1 MVIMGDLKRCKH
13 PGCNFKTSRTYCIKH
28 QIAIKKEPVQMDEK
42 QKELRK
48 MIEAFMF
55 NISGHIEQA
64 GVFYSKKDMGEMIK
78 ELDKMKEFAVEYQKG
93 MIDE

>member
-1 MVIMGDLKRCKH
+1 
-13 PGCNFKTSRTYCIKH
+13 
-28 QIAIKKEPVQMDEK
+28 MDEK
-42 QKELRK
+42 QRELRK

-93 MIDE
+93 MIDS